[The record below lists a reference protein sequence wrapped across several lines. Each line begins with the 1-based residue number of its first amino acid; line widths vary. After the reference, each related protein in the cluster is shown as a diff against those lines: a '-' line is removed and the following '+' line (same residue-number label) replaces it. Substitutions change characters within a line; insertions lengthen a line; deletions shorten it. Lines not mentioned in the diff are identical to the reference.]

1 MTLETAS
8 SIDRWLRFAQFF
20 VAVTALVAAL
30 VYAGSRSERDAQ
42 QTRSPAKMAGDL
54 GKIQALAT
62 AGSAQIQVIGERVR
76 GLEDRVTRIEKR

>member
-8 SIDRWLRFAQFF
+8 TIDRWLRFAQFF

-30 VYAGSRSERDAQ
+30 VYAGSRSERDEQ
-42 QTRSPAKMAGDL
+42 QTRSLEKMAGEL
-54 GKIQALAT
+54 GKIQELAS

-76 GLEDRVTRIEKR
+76 GLEERVTRIERH

>member
-1 MTLETAS
+1 MTLELSS

-30 VYAGSRSERDAQ
+30 VYAGSRSERDEQ
-42 QTRSPAKMAGDL
+42 QTKSLEKMAIDL
-54 GKIQALAT
+54 GKIQELAT

>member
-30 VYAGSRSERDAQ
+30 VYAGSRSERDEQ
-42 QTRSPAKMAGDL
+42 QTRSLDRMASEL
-54 GKIQALAT
+54 GRIQELAT
-62 AGSAQIQVIGERVR
+62 SGNAQIQVIGERVR
-76 GLEDRVTRIEKR
+76 GLEDRVMRIEKR

>member
-1 MTLETAS
+1 MTIETAS

-30 VYAGSRSERDAQ
+30 VYAGSRSERDEQ
-42 QTRSPAKMAGDL
+42 QTKSLEKMAGEL
-54 GKIQALAT
+54 GKIQELAT
-62 AGSAQIQVIGERVR
+62 SGSAQMQVMGERVR

>member
-30 VYAGSRSERDAQ
+30 VYAGSRSERDEQ
-42 QTRSPAKMAGDL
+42 QTRSLEKMAGEL
-54 GKIQALAT
+54 GKIQELAS

-76 GLEDRVTRIEKR
+76 GLEDRVTRIEKH

>member
-30 VYAGSRSERDAQ
+30 VYAGSRSERDEQ
-42 QTRSPAKMAGDL
+42 QTRSLEKMAGDL
-54 GKIQALAT
+54 GKIQELAT

>member
-1 MTLETAS
+1 MTIETAS
-8 SIDRWLRFAQFF
+8 SIDRWLRFAQFC

-30 VYAGSRSERDAQ
+30 IYAGSRSERDEQ
-42 QTRSPAKMAGDL
+42 QTRSLEKMAVEL
-54 GKIQALAT
+54 GKIQEMAT

>member
-1 MTLETAS
+1 MTIETAS

-30 VYAGSRSERDAQ
+30 VYAGSRSERDEQ
-42 QTRSPAKMAGDL
+42 PTKSLEKMAGEL
-54 GKIQALAT
+54 GKIQELAT
-62 AGSAQIQVIGERVR
+62 SGSAQIQVIGERVR

>member
-30 VYAGSRSERDAQ
+30 IYAGSRSERDEQ
-42 QTRSPAKMAGDL
+42 QTKSLERMAGPP
-54 GKIQALAT
+54 
-62 AGSAQIQVIGERVR
+62 R
-76 GLEDRVTRIEKR
+76 GL